1 MTWIDPLNALTE
13 MTLVM
18 VVRGE
23 DCSAQN
29 PTHLRPRVLRC
40 PKCWNQRRKARHH
53 QPKDQGSVKA
63 FVLQRLLL
71 DFGVRMEDGDVRAGG
86 VGRSNDLGLDSI
98 V

>member
-29 PTHLRPRVLRC
+29 PTRPRQRILRC
-40 PKCWNQRRKARHH
+40 PKCWTPWRKARHH
-53 QPKDQGSVKA
+53 RPKGQGSVKGL
-63 FVLQRLLL
+63 VLQWLLL
-71 DFGVRMEDGDVRAGG
+71 DVGVGMEDGDVRAGG